1 MAPKEEF
8 FKLTR
13 VQVDIPN
20 SLDHLWSL
28 DIKKS
33 SASPPDIIRNRLRD
47 LIPHFA
53 NASKLTITYP
63 GRKHKSQ
70 AVFHPFWDRI
80 ETAHG
85 TFRYQ
90 INTEHPSIKSL
101 ADSLSKDEQRKLQ
114 HILELL
120 AAALPLESI
129 YSDMCS
135 DNRSKK
141 TNGEKDEMRDIASK
155 MMSVTGL
162 DLNVILTLDP
172 IGRFPQYHDAIRKEL
187 S

>member
-1 MAPKEEF
+1 MIWGTWFRLAPKEEF

-53 NASKLTITYP
+53 IASKLTITYP

-70 AVFHPFWDRI
+70 TVFHIP
-80 ETAHG
+80 
-85 TFRYQ
+85 
-90 INTEHPSIKSL
+90 
-101 ADSLSKDEQRKLQ
+101 
-114 HILELL
+114 
-120 AAALPLESI
+120 
-129 YSDMCS
+129 
-135 DNRSKK
+135 
-141 TNGEKDEMRDIASK
+141 
-155 MMSVTGL
+155 
-162 DLNVILTLDP
+162 
-172 IGRFPQYHDAIRKEL
+172 
-187 S
+187 